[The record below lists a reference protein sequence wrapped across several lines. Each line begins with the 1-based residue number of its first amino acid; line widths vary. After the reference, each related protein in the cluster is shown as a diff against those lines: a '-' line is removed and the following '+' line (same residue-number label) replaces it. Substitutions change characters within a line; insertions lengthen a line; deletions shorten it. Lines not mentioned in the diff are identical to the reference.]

1 MKQTIN
7 VYQFRDAFKS
17 SSDYKN
23 RFSYDGLGVLFDYL
37 EEYEESTGEELELDV
52 IGICCE
58 WEEADYQ
65 GIAESYGLDN
75 DIDNWLEM
83 DSEERKESVLAY
95 LNDNT
100 LVAGETDDGMIIYR
114 QF

>member
-1 MKQTIN
+1 MKQTVN
-7 VYQFRDAFKS
+7 VYQFRDAFQKIRP
-17 SSDYKN
+17 DN
-23 RFSYDGLGVLFDYL
+23 FSYDGLTILFDYL
-37 EEYEESTGEELELDV
+37 ERFEEECGEELELDV

-58 WEEADYQ
+58 WDEADYQ

-83 DSEERKESVLAY
+83 DSEERKEAVLAY

-100 LVAGETDDGMIIYR
+100 LVAGETDDGMIVYR

>member
-7 VYQFRDAFKS
+7 VYQFRDAFQKIRP
-17 SSDYKN
+17 DN
-23 RFSYDGLGVLFDYL
+23 FSYDGLTILFDYL

-58 WEEADYQ
+58 WEESDYQ

-83 DSEERKESVLAY
+83 DSEERKEAVLAY

-100 LVAGETDDGMIIYR
+100 LVAGETEAGDIV
-114 QF
+114 FCTSF